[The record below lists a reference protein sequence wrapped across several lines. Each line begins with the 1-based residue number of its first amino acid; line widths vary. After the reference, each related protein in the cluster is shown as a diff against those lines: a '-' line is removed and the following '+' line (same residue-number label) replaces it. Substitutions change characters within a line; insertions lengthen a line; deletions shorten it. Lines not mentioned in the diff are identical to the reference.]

1 MPPSSP
7 PPPSFKSAPSLA
19 RSQPCWARL
28 IAALPYR
35 GKRGQR
41 YSLLNHFI
49 SELGEAGVSRRAWA
63 FNGGLI
69 LCGMAL
75 LPCSV
80 GLGLLIPG
88 AWAKL
93 GMVAG
98 AVTAIGV
105 TFVGIYPMNN
115 LTPHVRAAMT
125 YFRAG
130 LVMVI
135 FFTIAIFTQPAD
147 NPVLPRLVGLM
158 GIPAILAYSFFLVYM
173 SLTSRSGQSALSP
186 LEGDRPRFWVMPFSE
201 WLIFLTTVPWFCAVA
216 LAL

>member
-1 MPPSSP
+1 MLAFFTT
-7 PPPSFKSAPSLA
+7 PSFIQICAIIGALTAVMGS
-19 RSQPCWARL
+19 L

-147 NPVLPRLVGLM
+147 NLVLPRLVGLM
-158 GIPAILAYSFFLVYM
+158 GIPAILAYSFFLIYM

-216 LAL
+216 LSL